1 MLVYQ
6 RVKKKN
12 SFTMLRMNIL
22 NTFHRG
28 LHQRWMLRQSMMVKA
43 TTMRIITIH
52 MHVHQ
57 QQKPG
62 DWEPRQSALMK
73 HDTEIKQNF
82 TIATGYG

>member
-1 MLVYQ
+1 MDASSVDDGKGNHHEDIQ
-6 RVKKKN
+6 
-12 SFTMLRMNIL
+12 
-22 NTFHRG
+22 
-28 LHQRWMLRQSMMVKA
+28 
-43 TTMRIITIH
+43 
-52 MHVHQ
+52 HVHQ